1 MSKDTGNRQN
11 RPRALVV
18 CLSDLPSCLQLLPRC
33 DKPQLRRLKWME
45 KTRKKSLSYKYCK
58 RYTCRMVEI
67 LLPFLATRPNT
78 SEQTW
83 SATRQ
88 MRHQEI
94 SGLSHCPLT
103 ADRVLWPSS
112 VLTAR
117 LRDRFQKLSSHPSRL
132 LAMSSLYPLRP
143 SPKPKQQGKLQCA
156 LAMCTRRHSDD
167 AEGLPMLKSCAFK

>member
-1 MSKDTGNRQN
+1 M
-11 RPRALVV
+11 V
-18 CLSDLPSCLQLLPRC
+18 
-33 DKPQLRRLKWME
+33 

-67 LLPFLATRPNT
+67 LLPFLAKRPNT

-117 LRDRFQKLSSHPSRL
+117 VRDRFQKLSSHPARL
-132 LAMSSLYPLRP
+132 LVNCYMMLYARF
-143 SPKPKQQGKLQCA
+143 
-156 LAMCTRRHSDD
+156 THSDLLLIMHPQHELSQRSFSI
-167 AEGLPMLKSCAFK
+167 ALSWHLNFVTMG